1 MERLKQAGLCV
12 TGASYSIHHG
22 PRGSLA
28 IHQTRQLRPR
38 AVDSIQSDSDRNSR
52 SRDFDRASGSRV
64 LGTVPHGPPCLAL
77 GPRWR
82 GTVVCFTKALV
93 MATWSLRPR

>member
-38 AVDSIQSDSDRNSR
+38 AIQSKVTRI
-52 SRDFDRASGSRV
+52 
-64 LGTVPHGPPCLAL
+64 GTPGAGILTARLDPE
-77 GPRWR
+77 
-82 GTVVCFTKALV
+82 
-93 MATWSLRPR
+93 S